1 MGAIGQKENGGEDMD
16 IILKAKDKPV
26 VDEMTEFLKTLTK
39 EEQEQMRLIIKG
51 VQLGLKLK
59 SNDEKESA

>member
-1 MGAIGQKENGGEDMD
+1 MD
-16 IILKAKDKPV
+16 IILKSKDKPV

-51 VQLGLKLK
+51 IQWGLQLK

>member
-1 MGAIGQKENGGEDMD
+1 MD
-16 IILKAKDKPV
+16 IVVKAKDKPV